1 MNKYKFL
8 IYFILENNILN
19 VIIYFDLFIMLLI
32 VKYPE
37 TKPIKINIPARI
49 MDTIFFH
56 DFKGYSFP
64 FT

>member
-1 MNKYKFL
+1 
-8 IYFILENNILN
+8 
-19 VIIYFDLFIMLLI
+19 MLLI

-56 DFKGYSFP
+56 DFKGYSFT
-64 FT
+64 FTLYY